1 MGASLC
7 ILINLCLHQRLLCSE
22 CFQVFLKTDE
32 GLFPLAPVVSNI
44 IRDKKSHSDLQ
55 ILDYSDD
62 TSPVEGGKK
71 ILLFCEKVYKDDIEV
86 HFTLFTKG
94 Q

>member
-1 MGASLC
+1 MTIIVLC
-7 ILINLCLHQRLLCSE
+7 CLNYRLLCSE

>member
-1 MGASLC
+1 M
-7 ILINLCLHQRLLCSE
+7 
-22 CFQVFLKTDE
+22 FWQVFLKTSE
-32 GLFPLAPVVSNI
+32 RGLVPLVPVVSNV

-55 ILDYSDD
+55 IIDYSDD

-86 HFTLFTKG
+86 HFTIYTKG
-94 Q
+94 DS